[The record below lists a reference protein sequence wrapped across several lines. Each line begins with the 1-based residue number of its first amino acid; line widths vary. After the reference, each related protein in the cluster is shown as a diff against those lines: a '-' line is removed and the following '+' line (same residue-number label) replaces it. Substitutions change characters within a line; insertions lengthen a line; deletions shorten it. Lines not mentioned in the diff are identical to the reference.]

1 MPRIRSPR
9 DFVAGL
15 MFIAIAGLLASQYGQ
30 LELGT
35 ARRMG
40 PGYFPVLLSGLLG
53 LLGLLVALNGLRFD
67 GERLRA
73 PDWKGLTLVI
83 VAIAAF
89 GATVRPLGFVPA
101 VAISATLC
109 AAANRPVQPLA
120 TAIFVV
126 AFTAFCVAVFV
137 WGLGLP
143 VTLFG

>member
-40 PGYFPVLLSGLLG
+40 PGYFPLLLSGLLG

-67 GERLRA
+67 GERLRS
-73 PDWKGLTLVI
+73 PDWKALALVTI
-83 VAIAAF
+83 AIATF
-89 GATVRPLGFVPA
+89 GATVQPLGFVPA
-101 VAISATLC
+101 VAICAALC
-109 AAANRPVQPLA
+109 AAANRPFKPVA
-120 TAIFVV
+120 TGIFVV
-126 AFTAFCVAVFV
+126 GFTAFCVAVFV